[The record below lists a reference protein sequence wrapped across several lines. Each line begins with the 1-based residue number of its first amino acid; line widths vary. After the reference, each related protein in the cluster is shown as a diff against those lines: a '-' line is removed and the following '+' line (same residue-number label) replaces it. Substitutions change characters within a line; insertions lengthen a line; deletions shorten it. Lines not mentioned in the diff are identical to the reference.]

1 MQNYKEEEEE
11 IERLVNRLVE
21 GVAEDVTMDNNQG
34 EDSLHELMDV
44 DMGQAA
50 RHSPLLVD
58 MCHYSDV
65 SSADTSPSSGQNNN
79 EQIKQGSEQH
89 MQWHSDVNDP
99 YVNCSEGVQSMEWQ
113 EGDGPLDNVSVLGPQ
128 NDNYRNK
135 DIEMEEEEE
144 EEPQLGDDDLTI
156 DVFNFPHT
164 FFHLTLNRTKSFK
177 HKQHD
182 LVNEQSY
189 TATLRDNVI
198 TDPSPTL
205 GDIHNQLY
213 LMFHSLLEEIHN
225 VYNSQDLVRVYIT
238 REELVNTNIIVRPD
252 YLGNINA
259 DIFMNQIAYVVH
271 SNNFIPTNGGL
282 IINITATCNIKGL
295 RHKIIS
301 NVWKH
306 MHQKRCILMVE
317 NDDDL
322 CFPHCIALAIA
333 HAEHHADPTNIDCL
347 RNYHSMCKKDRR
359 YVKLRDMSSLQK
371 RTILKYQ
378 SMAGIALHSPGLL
391 EHIPLYEK
399 ALGVGITVISTW
411 GENKRVYQSDPQY
424 TMQIILYHIHSDIND
439 WGHFA
444 LITHINALLGK
455 SYYCSHCNMA
465 FNNSTSHHCKV

>member
-21 GVAEDVTMDNNQG
+21 GVAEDVMVDNDQG

-44 DMGQAA
+44 DMVQAA
-50 RHSPLLVD
+50 THSPLLVD

-65 SSADTSPSSGQNNN
+65 SSADTSPNSGQNNN
-79 EQIKQGSEQH
+79 EQINQGSEQP

-113 EGDGPLDNVSVLGPQ
+113 EGGGGPLDNVSVLGPQ
-128 NDNYRNK
+128 NDNFRNK

-144 EEPQLGDDDLTI
+144 EPQQGDDDLTI

-198 TDPSPTL
+198 TDPSATL

-213 LMFHSLLEEIHN
+213 LMFHSFLEEIHN
-225 VYNSQDLVRVYIT
+225 VYTSQDLVRVYIT
-238 REELVNTNIIVRPD
+238 HEELVNTNIIVRPD
-252 YLGNINA
+252 YLGNKNGNI
-259 DIFMNQIAYVVH
+259 IMNQIADVVH
-271 SNNFIPTNGGL
+271 SNNFISTNGGL
-282 IINITATCNIKGL
+282 IINIAAICNINGL

-306 MHQKRCILMVE
+306 MHKKRCILMVE

-322 CFPHCIALAIA
+322 CLPHCIPLAIA
-333 HAEHHADPTNIDCL
+333 CAEHHANPTNIKCL

-359 YVKLRDMSSLQK
+359 YVKHRDMSSLQK
-371 RTILKYQ
+371 CTALKYQ

-399 ALGVGITVISTW
+399 ALGVGITVISA
-411 GENKRVYQSDPQY
+411 GGGNKRVYQSDPQY
-424 TMQIILYHIHSDIND
+424 TMQIILYHIHSDATD
-439 WGHFA
+439 WGHY
-444 LITHINALLGK
+444 ALLGK
-455 SYYCSHCNMA
+455 SYYCSCCNMA
-465 FNNSTSHHCKV
+465 FNNSTSHHCKVWCYICR

>member
-11 IERLVNRLVE
+11 IERLVNRLVM
-21 GVAEDVTMDNNQG
+21 GVAEDVTMDNDQG

-50 RHSPLLVD
+50 THSPLLVD

-65 SSADTSPSSGQNNN
+65 SSADTSPNSGQNNN
-79 EQIKQGSEQH
+79 EQINQGSEQP

-99 YVNCSEGVQSMEWQ
+99 YVNCSEGVQSMQWQ
-113 EGDGPLDNVSVLGPQ
+113 EGGGPLDNVSVLGPQ

-135 DIEMEEEEE
+135 DIEMEEEE
-144 EEPQLGDDDLTI
+144 PQLGIDDLTI
-156 DVFNFPHT
+156 GVFYFPHT

-198 TDPSPTL
+198 TDPSVTL

-225 VYNSQDLVRVYIT
+225 VYTSQDLVRVYIT
-238 REELVNTNIIVRPD
+238 HEELVNTNIIVGPN

-259 DIFMNQIAYVVH
+259 NIIMNQIADVVH
-271 SNNFIPTNGGL
+271 SNNFITANGGL
-282 IINITATCNIKGL
+282 IININTICNIKGS

-301 NVWKH
+301 SVWKH
-306 MHQKRCILMVE
+306 MHQKRCIVMVE

-322 CFPHCIALAIA
+322 CLPYCIALAIA
-333 HAEHHADPTNIDCL
+333 CAEHHANPTNIDIPCARRIGSTQVAC
-347 RNYHSMCKKDRR
+347 RNVPHSSIKAW
-359 YVKLRDMSSLQK
+359 LE
-371 RTILKYQ
+371 
-378 SMAGIALHSPGLL
+378 LHCT
-391 EHIPLYEK
+391 
-399 ALGVGITVISTW
+399 A
-411 GENKRVYQSDPQY
+411 
-424 TMQIILYHIHSDIND
+424 
-439 WGHFA
+439 
-444 LITHINALLGK
+444 
-455 SYYCSHCNMA
+455 
-465 FNNSTSHHCKV
+465 

>member
-1 MQNYKEEEEE
+1 MKNYKEEEEE

-21 GVAEDVTMDNNQG
+21 GVAEDVMMDNDQG

-65 SSADTSPSSGQNNN
+65 SSANTSPSSGQNNN
-79 EQIKQGSEQH
+79 EQINQGSEQH

-113 EGDGPLDNVSVLGPQ
+113 EGGGPLDNVSVLGPR

-198 TDPSPTL
+198 TDPSATL

-225 VYNSQDLVRVYIT
+225 VY
-238 REELVNTNIIVRPD
+238 
-252 YLGNINA
+252 
-259 DIFMNQIAYVVH
+259 
-271 SNNFIPTNGGL
+271 
-282 IINITATCNIKGL
+282 
-295 RHKIIS
+295 
-301 NVWKH
+301 
-306 MHQKRCILMVE
+306 
-317 NDDDL
+317 
-322 CFPHCIALAIA
+322 
-333 HAEHHADPTNIDCL
+333 
-347 RNYHSMCKKDRR
+347 
-359 YVKLRDMSSLQK
+359 
-371 RTILKYQ
+371 
-378 SMAGIALHSPGLL
+378 
-391 EHIPLYEK
+391 
-399 ALGVGITVISTW
+399 
-411 GENKRVYQSDPQY
+411 
-424 TMQIILYHIHSDIND
+424 
-439 WGHFA
+439 
-444 LITHINALLGK
+444 
-455 SYYCSHCNMA
+455 
-465 FNNSTSHHCKV
+465 TS